1 MGREFGAGGRG
12 TGGNSGYFLLG
23 RPLGEGEG
31 SGPSLPPLP
40 LGQGLGPGRFSPGDR
55 GSFGL
60 KCWGGGLPPARHD
73 AKSETRYRVFGCMDA
88 VCARLCSWA
97 AGTTDEPGEGSA
109 ENLGRVGPRVRRR
122 PGGLAGGSGLGQ
134 DLGYDLSPGPEGGFV
149 HVCLLGVVSVSP

>member
-1 MGREFGAGGRG
+1 M
-12 TGGNSGYFLLG
+12 L
-23 RPLGEGEG
+23 
-31 SGPSLPPLP
+31 
-40 LGQGLGPGRFSPGDR
+40 
-55 GSFGL
+55 
-60 KCWGGGLPPARHD
+60 GGGLPPARHD

-97 AGTTDEPGEGSA
+97 AGTTEEPGESSA

-149 HVCLLGVVSVSP
+149 HVCVSWVLCLFLRDGVSRLVCPNVSVSTFPCPRGNVCTPHPPVATFARGLVYIAPYIGLP